1 MDATIDKN
9 IQSFQQDVDKAQTE
23 IKSFVDENFNPKFDS
38 RKLSDFI
45 VKPKT
50 EICNR
55 RDKLRQKLDE
65 RKKLRSKKVEEAQT
79 LLSNSKGLSTDVL
92 DFVKVNILN
101 ESHLKMSIRGRHNW
115 IGIGSGSD
123 RFSPKKFRCAE
134 IDPW

>member
-38 RKLSDFI
+38 RKISDFI

-65 RKKLRSKKVEEAQT
+65 RKKLRSKNVEEART
-79 LLSNSKGLSTDVL
+79 LLNHSKGLSSDVL
-92 DFVKVNILN
+92 GFVKVNIIYMKKGL
-101 ESHLKMSIRGRHNW
+101 LKVSIGFDFDSIRQYLPRQLT
-115 IGIGSGSD
+115 
-123 RFSPKKFRCAE
+123 R
-134 IDPW
+134 